1 MVEEKKDVA
10 IPEIKQLQILDQV
23 FSKGEIIDVLNDIE
37 SLGRQMEVG
46 GQTSYQN
53 KFFVLNPVEFP
64 EGTSG
69 KSRQAIF
76 ESAVRVDVLK
86 GNLFEYKKML
96 GEMKILRAK
105 MFRAEKKL
113 EEVTKNGDIADVMEA
128 EGEMDI
134 LTAEIRQKELA
145 LENLQAKSKHVLRSI
160 IDFYGEYKTNEE
172 ICNNLGFITA
182 DHWNTL
188 EVEDHYWKTVNARK
202 VQKAASY
209 AALGMN
215 QQLGDSLPLQNNLD
229 VKEVAMIRD
238 TTLQQLGAIPQ
249 AGAPAAAITSQGV
262 PNTVDRGTG
271 SELKSTEWVL
281 SLKDGTLVPSSS
293 CEFKVGGQC
302 NFRPTIKSV
311 CTLANC
317 KSLGLTKDKM

>member
-1 MVEEKKDVA
+1 MVDEKKDVI
-10 IPEIKQLQILDQV
+10 IPEIKQLQILDQA
-23 FSKGEIIDVLNDIE
+23 FSKTEIIDVLNDIE

-76 ESAVRVDVLK
+76 EGAVRVDVLK

-96 GEMKILRAK
+96 GEMKILQAK
-105 MFRAEKKL
+105 MIRANKKL
-113 EEVTKNGDIADVMEA
+113 VNANSTKIEEDILEA

-134 LTAEIRQKELA
+134 LISETRQKELA
-145 LENLQAKSKHVLRSI
+145 LENVQAKSKHVLRSI
-160 IDFYGEYKTNEE
+160 IDFYGEYKVNEE
-172 ICNNLGFITA
+172 LCNKLGFVTA
-182 DHWNTL
+182 ENWNTL
-188 EVEDHYWKTVNARK
+188 EVEDHYWKTVNSRK
-202 VQKAASY
+202 VQKAAAY

-215 QQLGDSLPLQNNLD
+215 QQLGDSLPLQNSLD
-229 VKEVAMIRD
+229 VQEVAMIRD
-238 TTLQQLGAIPQ
+238 TTLQQLGVVPPTQ
-249 AGAPAAAITSQGV
+249 GGPAITDQSI
-262 PNTVDRGTG
+262 PETVDRGIG
-271 SELKSTEWVL
+271 VALKSTEWVL
-281 SLKDGTLVPSSS
+281 TLKDGTLVPSSS

-311 CTLANC
+311 CTIANC
-317 KSLGLTKDKM
+317 RSLGLAKDKM